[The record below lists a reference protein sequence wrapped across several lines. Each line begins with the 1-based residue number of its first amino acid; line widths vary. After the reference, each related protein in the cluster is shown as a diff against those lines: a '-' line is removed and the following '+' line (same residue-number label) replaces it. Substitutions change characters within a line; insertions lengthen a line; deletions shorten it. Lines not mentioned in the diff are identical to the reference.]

1 MVRMVI
7 LGEVKPASTFSFVLK
22 TNKNKQTGM
31 EKLVKNFSFVISM
44 ERFWAWC
51 NVAIV
56 ISDK

>member
-31 EKLVKNFSFVISM
+31 EELVKNFSFVISM
-44 ERFWAWC
+44 ESF
-51 NVAIV
+51 
-56 ISDK
+56 